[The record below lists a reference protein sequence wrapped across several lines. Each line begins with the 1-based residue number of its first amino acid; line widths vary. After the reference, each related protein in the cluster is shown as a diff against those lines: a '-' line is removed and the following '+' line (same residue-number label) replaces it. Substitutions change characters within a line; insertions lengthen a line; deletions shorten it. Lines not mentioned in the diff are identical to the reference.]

1 MLFRRRTNPSGVVRR
16 ITFVATYLA
25 DLQPRRS
32 NAVTPI
38 SPSPKKRS
46 YRAPLG
52 MPKGREDWR
61 IGSGISILVHA
72 LILVL
77 LLMPLALTGDLL
89 EMKQGAGGSGPAGGG
104 GGGTRGA
111 GEPQAEV
118 LEFVRV
124 APPPPPT
131 PQAKVVPTPTP
142 PQPQILPTLQPQL
155 DTKLPVPTMT
165 VGTNGGTGSDNT
177 SGSGPGSGGGV
188 GTGIGTGRGSGVG
201 PGTGGG
207 GEANYPPTPIEM
219 FIPPLPVPA
228 SVKGFHLIAEF
239 DVDETGKVLSIRF
252 NETRDRGYNHR
263 LGDVLRGFRF
273 RAGTKPDGT
282 PIRMKAQVVVDLY

>member
-1 MLFRRRTNPSGVVRR
+1 MLGRRTNPSGVVRR

-32 NAVTPI
+32 NVVTPI
-38 SPSPKKRS
+38 SQSSKKRP

-61 IGSGISILVHA
+61 IGTGTSILLHA
-72 LILVL
+72 LIIIL
-77 LLMPLALTGDLL
+77 LLMPLAVTGDLL
-89 EMKQGAGGSGPAGGG
+89 EMKQGAGGPGPAGGG
-104 GGGTRGA
+104 GGGTRGTGA
-111 GEPQAEV
+111 TLREV
-118 LEFVRV
+118 LQFVRI

-131 PQAKVVPTPTP
+131 PQAKVVPTTP
-142 PQPQILPTLQPQL
+142 PPLPQILPTPQPRL

-165 VGTNGGTGSDNT
+165 VGTNGGSGTDNT

-188 GTGIGTGRGSGVG
+188 GTGVGTGRGSGVG

-219 FIPPLPVPA
+219 FIPPLSIEEARNVVLEKGSNIVALPNLDPFPDELELPILLKVKDDISTDEIMPA
-228 SVKGFHLIAEF
+228 GAR
-239 DVDETGKVLSIRF
+239 VLPYRSNIPKIS
-252 NETRDRGYNHR
+252 EQCG
-263 LGDVLRGFRF
+263 
-273 RAGTKPDGT
+273 
-282 PIRMKAQVVVDLY
+282 